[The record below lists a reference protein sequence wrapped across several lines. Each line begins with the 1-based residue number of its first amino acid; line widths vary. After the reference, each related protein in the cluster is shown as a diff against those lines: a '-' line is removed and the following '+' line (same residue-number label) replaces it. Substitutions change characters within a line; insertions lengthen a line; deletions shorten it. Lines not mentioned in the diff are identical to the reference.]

1 MPGTRGQCIEYPVMR
16 IRQALLSCAVSISL
30 SISLA
35 PPAVAQSFFQ
45 KLFGLGGG
53 QQVPQAPARPQT
65 RTIPSHRF
73 EYSPRPYHQSR
84 PDDADG
90 EIGPPDSG
98 GPYRTMCVRSC
109 DGYFFPLR
117 HNAKRRN
124 FAADAKS
131 CRSACGTEA
140 RLFYYSLNGGSTESM
155 ADLSGRKYKDQ
166 PHAFL
171 YRKALK
177 QGCACKPV
185 PWAYEEAARHRQYE
199 ESDAVAIAD
208 KSGAAS
214 KETELP
220 GNAGS
225 TSVSK
230 FAAATGTTETPTL
243 PDDPGLPAHD
253 QNSETAL
260 TKEGAAAT
268 DVPKPAETSE
278 PIGIKAEKAGL
289 RRGKFRDTRVGVKK
303 STFQP
308 AYQPTSGSSFFGP
321 SKSKY
326 RWPGD

>member
-1 MPGTRGQCIEYPVMR
+1 MR
-16 IRQALLSCAVSISL
+16 IRQALLSGAVSISL
-30 SISLA
+30 SISMA

-65 RTIPSHRF
+65 HTIPSHRF
-73 EYSPRPYHQSR
+73 DYRPRPYQQSR
-84 PDDADG
+84 PEDIDG

-140 RLFYYSLNGGSTESM
+140 RLFYYSLNGGSTETM

-166 PHAFL
+166 PHAFG
-171 YRKALK
+171 YRKALV
-177 QGCACKPV
+177 QGCSCKPV
-185 PWAYEEAARHRQYE
+185 PWSYEEAARHRQYE
-199 ESDAVAIAD
+199 ESDAVAVAD
-208 KSGAAS
+208 NNSVAS
-214 KETELP
+214 KEAELP
-220 GNAGS
+220 GEPAS
-225 TSVSK
+225 SSVAK
-230 FAAATGTTETPTL
+230 VAAATDISETPKL
-243 PDDPGLPAHD
+243 PDDPALPAND
-253 QNSETAL
+253 QNSDTAPAEQK
-260 TKEGAAAT
+260 TAAT
-268 DVPKPAETSE
+268 DVPNPAETYE
-278 PIGIKAEKAGL
+278 PIRIKAEKAVL
-289 RRGKFRDTRVGVKK
+289 RRRKFRDTRVVVKRT
-303 STFQP
+303 TFQP
-308 AYQPTSGSSFFGP
+308 VYQPTSGSSLFAP